1 MQSIPR
7 DDTFDVSLAL
17 LKDGYRFI
25 SRRCAHHNTDAFRT
39 RIMLRPVTCV
49 MGEDAAR
56 MFYEPGRFTRKMSM
70 PPMTL
75 MSLQDV
81 GSVMTL
87 DGAAH
92 EHRKKMFM
100 SLMGPDSLGE
110 IVSIFERNWR
120 DRLSVWEQQPGI
132 TLHHE
137 VEELLCR
144 TVCEWAGIALQDV
157 EVRDRTRELSAMI
170 AGAGAVGPRNWKGL
184 ALRARTEHWAR
195 DLVDQVRAVPS
206 STGPERPI
214 EILARHREPN
224 GELLSTKTAAIE
236 LLNLLRPTLAVARF
250 VTFIALALHRHP
262 DYRDKLLQDEARWL
276 EPFVQE
282 VRRFYP
288 FFPLIAGNATEAFD
302 WRGEHFSKG
311 SWVVLDIYGTNHD
324 PRIWDQPTRFQPE
337 RFEQW
342 DQSPY
347 NFLPQGGGEFF
358 SGHRCAG
365 EWMTVELMKS
375 ATRLLT
381 KGMSYEVVPQDLS
394 IDMSRMPAV
403 PQSRFIISQIK
414 RTD

>member
-25 SRRCAHHNTDAFRT
+25 SRRCAHYNTDAFRT

-144 TVCEWAGIALQDV
+144 TVCEWAGIALQDA

-342 DQSPY
+342 NQSPY

-358 SGHRCAG
+358 PGHRCAG

-394 IDMSRMPAV
+394 IDMSRMPAI